1 MKMYFFSSNQ
11 DCKSEYHTIFS
22 ENLQII
28 AKEFRIIGH
37 IISQF
42 CLPKWHL
49 QNSKRLCQPIITYKS
64 DNSNGSC
71 AIRGI
76 LIETDISIYVNTKRQ
91 SDKHFFFQIVSI
103 KAVCFYVG
111 RMLEHIPYFAQG
123 IFEMSCCLS
132 LNSTQKCQSL
142 AECQIGAG

>member
-1 MKMYFFSSNQ
+1 MYFFSSNQ
-11 DCKSEYHTIFS
+11 DYKSEYHAIFS

-49 QNSKRLCQPIITYKS
+49 KNSKRLCQPIITYKS

-71 AIRGI
+71 GAICGI
-76 LIETDISIYVNTKRQ
+76 LIKTNISIYINTKRQ
-91 SDKHFFFQIVSI
+91 SDKHFFFF
-103 KAVCFYVG
+103 KLC
-111 RMLEHIPYFAQG
+111 P
-123 IFEMSCCLS
+123 
-132 LNSTQKCQSL
+132 
-142 AECQIGAG
+142 